1 MNCIDETDC
10 YVLDGGTLLNRLPW
24 AKCETNNVIAESYAD
39 FTDKQQ
45 WCSMVTK
52 TVLLSKISQTRDENK
67 NVNVH
72 LRMCFNKEQKIRPF
86 FLDKNKAGMI
96 ALISTA
102 LTKRGYY
109 VLVSRGDADVNIVK
123 ATVK

>member
-10 YVLDGGTLLNRLPW
+10 YVLDGGSLRNRLPRT
-24 AKCETNNVIAESYAD
+24 KGYTNNVIAESYAD

-52 TVLLSKISQTRDENK
+52 TVLLSKISHTRDEQK
-67 NVNVH
+67 NVKVN
-72 LRMCFNKEQKIRPF
+72 LSMSFNKEQQMRPF
-86 FLDKNKAGMI
+86 FRDKDKQGMI

-102 LTKRGYY
+102 LTKRGCYFL
-109 VLVSRGDADVNIVK
+109 VLLGYADVYIVK
-123 ATVK
+123 AKVE